1 MSFHDINIARESV
14 QVKEKTGKG
23 RACHPPVEP
32 YADQRGY
39 GCFSGNGGTGMQSAK
54 KMCGYGREIT
64 KAGLGSLAF
73 HTDGLALDP

>member
-1 MSFHDINIARESV
+1 
-14 QVKEKTGKG
+14 
-23 RACHPPVEP
+23 
-32 YADQRGY
+32 
-39 GCFSGNGGTGMQSAK
+39 MQSAK